1 MRVACARGCRV
12 ALSGGEQGGAN
23 HSEGIVMRSR
33 STIAATTGAVL
44 IAGAVLAG
52 GGSAQA
58 PAARTL
64 VFSEGQRGSTFK
76 FIDNPPRSRG
86 RTERT
91 TTISMGDVFVFTNP
105 LINGAGRR
113 SGVLYATCVAAR
125 GGRFDRTFLLCH
137 GVAKLQDGDIA
148 LEVATRIGGFIT
160 GSIVGGTGAYNGA
173 RGTFTSREP
182 EGRPSVDT
190 FQLLP

>member
-1 MRVACARGCRV
+1 
-12 ALSGGEQGGAN
+12 
-23 HSEGIVMRSR
+23 MRSR
-33 STIAATTGAVL
+33 SVIAATTGAVL
-44 IAGAVLAG
+44 VTAAVLAG

-64 VFSEGQRGSTFK
+64 AFSEGQRGSTFK
-76 FIDNPPRSRG
+76 FVDNPPRSRG

-105 LINGAGRR
+105 LINGAGQR

-125 GGRFDRTFLLCH
+125 GGRLARTFLLCH
-137 GVAKLQDGDIA
+137 GVAKLRDGDIA
-148 LEVATRIGGFIT
+148 LEVATRIGGLVT
-160 GSIVGGTGAYNGA
+160 GSVVGGTGAYNGA
-173 RGTFTSREP
+173 RGTFTSREVQ
-182 EGRPSVDT
+182 GRPTVDL